1 MVVSLD
7 RMSFNKLNWN
17 FVACSIRNMDETRRP
32 TLITASE
39 MHKYSQIVNFLF
51 YLLTCQIKL

>member
-7 RMSFNKLNWN
+7 RMRFNKLNWN

-32 TLITASE
+32 TFITASE
-39 MHKYSQIVNFLF
+39 VHKYSQIVNFCF
-51 YLLTCQIKL
+51 IY